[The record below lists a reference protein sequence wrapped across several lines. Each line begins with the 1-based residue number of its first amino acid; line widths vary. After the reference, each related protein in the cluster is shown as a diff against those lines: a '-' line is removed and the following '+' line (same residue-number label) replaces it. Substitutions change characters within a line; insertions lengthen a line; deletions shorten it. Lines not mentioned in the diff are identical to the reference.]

1 VTWSGRALGLIE
13 TRGLIGAIE
22 AGDAGVKAAPVE
34 LGQPEY
40 VRGALVSVCFH
51 GDVAA
56 VKAAVD
62 AGAAAAERV
71 GELVS
76 VHVIARPHEDLDLFA
91 GDGGDP
97 VGVEPVLTEQSV
109 FTNPEVLLSMKVVD
123 LRRAARKLVDFP
135 LRGRILAKANRDDIL
150 AGFRS
155 LGLL

>member
-1 VTWSGRALGLIE
+1 VKWAGRALGLIE

-34 LGQPEY
+34 LGPAEY
-40 VRGALVSVCFH
+40 ARAAMVTVCFH

-97 VGVEPVLTEQSV
+97 LGVEPAPPDETPAADSTNLLT
-109 FTNPEVLLSMKVVD
+109 MKVVD
-123 LRRAARKLVDFP
+123 LRKAARRVEGFP
-135 LRGRILAKANRDDIL
+135 LRGRTLAKANRDQIL
-150 AGFRS
+150 RGFRS